1 MSNRPDYRDSPLE
14 ELVRQFF
21 RDYPDYTFCS
31 ALAENVKAGV
41 TTYPN
46 ALTLLGKKQAAAEEN
61 RLEITEKLDAR
72 VIVSQG
78 RTTRI
83 KDLSLRQAIDLD
95 DKALKQTLEFY
106 FKHPYAHGR
115 IRRTRLL
122 PRWARSFFLSA
133 LVGHAHRR
141 GIQLD
146 YAAYFEML
154 KLL

>member
-1 MSNRPDYRDSPLE
+1 MSNRPEYRDLPLE
-14 ELVRQFF
+14 QLVRQFF
-21 RDYPDYTFCS
+21 HDYPDYAFCS

-61 RLEITEKLDAR
+61 RPEITEKLDAR
-72 VIVSQG
+72 VIVTQG

-95 DKALKQTLEFY
+95 DEALKQTLEFY

-115 IRRTRLL
+115 TRRTRLL